1 MGICFPPE
9 SLYMYSCRPRRRR
22 STLRHPEKTG
32 SYSLYENVYRSMP
45 LHRLCFFRYSVYT
58 ENVWRLYVFGIDAIP
73 EET

>member
-45 LHRLCFFRYSVYT
+45 LHRLCFFRSVQDFPVGDRYLT
-58 ENVWRLYVFGIDAIP
+58 MF
-73 EET
+73 